1 MLQTVLIKRANTQ
14 RNSKKK
20 KQINKKQQG
29 SVKKIKQN
37 KRKSIRPVT

>member
-1 MLQTVLIKRANTQ
+1 MLQTVLNKRANTQ
-14 RNSKKK
+14 RNSKK

-37 KRKSIRPVT
+37 KRKSIRLVT